1 MINKRYELDT
11 RVLAVFFLAAMPF
24 VALGS
29 FLVVSMAR
37 SELRSS
43 VGTSLDQRAL
53 QTKIGVERYVA
64 DQVVHLRL
72 LATDPLIVQ
81 ALSRQSPAPA
91 ADDLR
96 KLEQAWATGQ
106 DPRLFRSILEAP
118 VSVRLRQ
125 VVGVRP
131 ALKTLQVV
139 GVQGLVV
146 AAAARTSRFQHSDAP
161 WWKALAGQAEDVSE
175 PWVGEI
181 QRGAGSTSTV
191 LEIAYPVRSAGGEW
205 LGAVRG
211 LVDGTDLY
219 AVLAPVR
226 IGRTGHAVLVRSTDG
241 MVLAADESE
250 RVLTQ
255 PLPGWT
261 SLQSA
266 IEGFPLA
273 EHGQALFGKTDL
285 RRGYWSIPEVT
296 GKTES
301 GREGVVEPAR
311 LVGFAPVDQ
320 VPNVKWLVTVEQDL
334 NEALAPVEGVTRY
347 LWIHFV
353 GVFAAVILLA
363 LWFSFKLET
372 PVMEE
377 ELHMHE
383 EHVPS
388 SMRPSAT

>member
-1 MINKRYELDT
+1 MANKRYGLDT

-37 SELRSS
+37 SELLSS

-53 QTKIGVERYVA
+53 QTKLAVERYVA
-64 DQVVHLRL
+64 EQVVHLRL
-72 LATDPLIVQ
+72 LATDPQIVQ
-81 ALSRQSPAPA
+81 ALARQSPAPP

-96 KLEQAWATGQ
+96 KLEQAWASGQ
-106 DPRLFRSILEAP
+106 DPRLVTSKLDAP
-118 VSVRLRQ
+118 VSARLRQ
-125 VVGVRP
+125 IVGVRP
-131 ALKTLQVV
+131 ALKALQLV
-139 GVQGLVV
+139 GAQGLVV
-146 AAAARTSRFQHSDAP
+146 AAAARTGPLDHAGTA
-161 WWKALAGQAEDVSE
+161 WWKALASQQEDQSE
-175 PWVGEI
+175 PWVGDI
-181 QRGAGSTSTV
+181 QRGASAASTV
-191 LEIAYPVRSAGGEW
+191 LEIAYPVRSARGEW
-205 LGAVRG
+205 LGGVRG
-211 LVDGTDLY
+211 LVDGADLY

-226 IGRTGHAVLVRSTDG
+226 IGHTGHAVLLRSTDG

-250 RVLTQ
+250 RVLAR

-266 IEGFPLA
+266 IDGFPLA

-285 RRGYWSIPEVT
+285 RRGYWTIPEVT
-296 GKTES
+296 GKTDS

-311 LVGFAPVDQ
+311 LVGYAQVDQ
-320 VPNVKWLVTVEQDL
+320 VTGVKWLVTVEQDL

-383 EHVPS
+383 EHVPQ
-388 SMRPSAT
+388 SMQTSG

>member
-1 MINKRYELDT
+1 MAHKRHELDT

-29 FLVVSMAR
+29 FLVVGMAR
-37 SELRSS
+37 SELLSS

-53 QTKIGVERYVA
+53 QTKLAVERYVA

-72 LATDPLIVQ
+72 LATDPQIVE
-81 ALSRQSPAPA
+81 ALARQSPAPPP
-91 ADDLR
+91 DDLR
-96 KLEQAWATGQ
+96 KLEQAWASGR
-106 DPRLFRSILEAP
+106 DPRLVTSMLDAP
-118 VSVRLRQ
+118 VSARLRQ
-125 VVGVRP
+125 IVGVRP
-131 ALKTLQVV
+131 ALQALQLV
-139 GVQGLVV
+139 GAQGLVV
-146 AAAARTSRFQHSDAP
+146 ASAARTGPFDHAGAA
-161 WWKALAGQAEDVSE
+161 WWKALASQQEDRSA

-181 QRGAGSTSTV
+181 PRGASGTSTV
-191 LEIAYPVRSAGGEW
+191 LEIAYPVRSVRGEW

-211 LVDGTDLY
+211 LLDGTDLD

-226 IGRTGHAVLVRSTDG
+226 RGHTGHAALVRSTDG
-241 MVLAADESE
+241 LVLAADEDD
-250 RVLTQ
+250 RLPGQ

-261 SLQSA
+261 SLRSA

-273 EHGQALFGKTDL
+273 EHGQALFGKTEQ
-285 RRGYWSIPEVT
+285 RRGYWTIPEMT

-301 GREGVVEPAR
+301 GREGVIEPAR
-311 LVGFAPVDQ
+311 LVGYAPVGQ

-334 NEALAPVEGVTRY
+334 DEALAPVEGVTRY
-347 LWIHFV
+347 LWIHFI

-377 ELHMHE
+377 ELHIHE
-383 EHVPS
+383 EHVPQ
-388 SMRPSAT
+388 SMHTSG

>member
-1 MINKRYELDT
+1 MTNQRYELDT

-29 FLVVSMAR
+29 FLVVNMAR
-37 SELRSS
+37 SELLSS

-53 QTKIGVERYVA
+53 QTKVAVERYMA

-72 LATDPLIVQ
+72 LATDPQVVQ
-81 ALSRQSPAPA
+81 TLARQSSPDAEGLSA
-91 ADDLR
+91 
-96 KLEQAWATGQ
+96 
-106 DPRLFRSILEAP
+106 
-118 VSVRLRQ
+118 RLRQ
-125 VVGVRP
+125 IVGVRP
-131 ALKTLQVV
+131 ALHALQIV
-139 GVQGLVV
+139 GARGLVV
-146 AAAARTSRFQHSDAP
+146 AATARTGPLDYASTT
-161 WWKALAGQAEDVSE
+161 WWKALSSQPEDRIE

-181 QRGAGSTSTV
+181 PRGASETSTV
-191 LEIAYPVRSAGGEW
+191 LEIAYPVRSAKGEW

-226 IGRTGHAVLVRSTDG
+226 VGHTGHAALVRSSDG
-241 MVLAADESE
+241 LVVAADDNE
-250 RVLTQ
+250 RPLGQ
-255 PLPGWT
+255 PLSGWG
-261 SLQSA
+261 SLRSA

-273 EHGQALFGKTDL
+273 EHGQALFGKTEQ
-285 RRGYWSIPEVT
+285 RRGYWTIPAVATKAEN
-296 GKTES
+296 
-301 GREGVVEPAR
+301 GREGLLEPAR

-353 GVFAAVILLA
+353 GVFATVILLA

-377 ELHMHE
+377 ELHLHE
-383 EHVPS
+383 EHVPQ
-388 SMRPSAT
+388 SMQTSA

>member
-1 MINKRYELDT
+1 MATKRHDLNT

-37 SELRSS
+37 SQLLSS

-53 QTKIGVERYVA
+53 QTKIGVERYLA

-72 LATDPLIVQ
+72 LATDPQIVQ

-91 ADDLR
+91 TGDLS

-106 DPRLFRSILEAP
+106 DSRLITSILEAP
-118 VSVRLRQ
+118 VSARLRQ
-125 VVGVRP
+125 IVGVRP
-131 ALKTLQVV
+131 ALKTLQLV
-139 GVQGLVV
+139 GAQGLVV
-146 AAAARTSRFQHSDAP
+146 AAAARTGRLRHAEAA
-161 WWKALAGQAEDVSE
+161 WWKALSSQREDVSE
-175 PWVGEI
+175 AWVGDI

-191 LEIAYPVRSAGGEW
+191 LEIAYPVRSARGEW
-205 LGAVRG
+205 LGAVRE

-241 MVLAADESE
+241 TVLAADESE

-255 PLPGWT
+255 QLPGWT

-273 EHGQALFGKTDL
+273 ENGQAVFGKTDL

-296 GKTES
+296 GKAES
-301 GREGVVEPAR
+301 GRQVVIEPAR
-311 LVGFAPVDQ
+311 LVGYAPVDQ
-320 VPNVKWLVTVEQDL
+320 VAGVKWLVTVEQDL
-334 NEALAPVEGVTRY
+334 KEALAPVEDVTRY
-347 LWIHFV
+347 LWIHFI

-363 LWFSFKLET
+363 LWFSFKLEV

-377 ELHMHE
+377 ELHLHE

-388 SMRPSAT
+388 SMRPSTT